1 MRFLSFDAHLI
12 SVAVK
17 NILEYMDTV
26 IVSQRNVNKS
36 HRLVYTRTG
45 RSRNTRSRQRKSVF
59 AVFSTPT
66 AFHTLLR
73 TDRSVIRQ

>member
-1 MRFLSFDAHLI
+1 MRFCRFDAHLI

-45 RSRNTRSRQRKSVF
+45 RSPQY
-59 AVFSTPT
+59 P
-66 AFHTLLR
+66 
-73 TDRSVIRQ
+73 